1 MSCCSNDQKFDG
13 ASVAYRRAL
22 WAVILIN
29 LVMFAVEITAGFA
42 SGSQALKADALDFAG
57 DTMTYTIS
65 LLVIGSSLALRAR
78 AALFKGG
85 LLIVIAV
92 SVLGM
97 TLMRAL
103 SGEPPVA
110 ETMGIVGFAA
120 LLANAASVL
129 ILLKWRDGDANV
141 RSVWLCSRNDAIG
154 NVGVMIAGG
163 LVAITGSAW
172 PDLILA
178 FALAALFTRSA
189 WSICIQALDELRR
202 HNHAIAEA
210 GDV

>member
-13 ASVAYRRAL
+13 TSVAYRRAL

-85 LLIVIAV
+85 LLE
-92 SVLGM
+92 
-97 TLMRAL
+97 R
-103 SGEPPVA
+103 
-110 ETMGIVGFAA
+110 F
-120 LLANAASVL
+120 
-129 ILLKWRDGDANV
+129 RF
-141 RSVWLCSRNDAIG
+141 
-154 NVGVMIAGG
+154 
-163 LVAITGSAW
+163 
-172 PDLILA
+172 ILA
-178 FALAALFTRSA
+178 HTRR
-189 WSICIQALDELRR
+189 L
-202 HNHAIAEA
+202 
-210 GDV
+210 